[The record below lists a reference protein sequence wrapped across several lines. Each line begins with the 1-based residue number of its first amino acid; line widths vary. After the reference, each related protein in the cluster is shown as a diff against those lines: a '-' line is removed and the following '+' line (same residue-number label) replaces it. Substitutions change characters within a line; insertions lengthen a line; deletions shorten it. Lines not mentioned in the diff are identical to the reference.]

1 MTSCKKKPTQQ
12 PKVVAITGNVGK
24 TTARVTT
31 YKILTHLVLSL
42 MEKFEN
48 LVGIRLNFAWPC
60 ETFIFHSYGN
70 EPSLVPHFDVTL
82 HRFRSKED

>member
-1 MTSCKKKPTQQ
+1 MASCKKKPTQQ

-42 MEKFEN
+42 MEKFE
-48 LVGIRLNFAWPC
+48 I
-60 ETFIFHSYGN
+60 
-70 EPSLVPHFDVTL
+70 
-82 HRFRSKED
+82 